1 MRKRLILL
9 LLVIVSIVACTNH
22 KKTNERIITVTIEPL
37 RYFTEQIAGDKFK
50 VISMVPKG
58 SNPETYDPTPQQL
71 VSLNNSEAYFRIG
84 YIGFEIT
91 WLDKLLSNVPQ
102 MKTFD
107 TSKGIELIYGHHH
120 HEETDHH
127 HTHLGVEPHVWN
139 SPQNA
144 LLIAA
149 NIKTALIN
157 LDSVNETYY
166 TQRYDKLVKEI
177 CLVDQQVE
185 EILHDADSSFM
196 IYHPA
201 LSYFARDYGLRQIS
215 IEAEG
220 KEPSPLQLKTLID
233 LSRQKGVNVIFV
245 QQEFDSRNA
254 ALIAK
259 ETKSNIIA
267 INPLNYNWKQELLNI
282 SQALKHH
289 GKQ

>member
-1 MRKRLILL
+1 MKKRLILL
-9 LLVIVSIVACTNH
+9 LLIVVSFVACTNR
-22 KKTNERIITVTIEPL
+22 KKTDERIITVTIEPL

-71 VSLNNSEAYFRIG
+71 VNLSNSEAYFRIG
-84 YIGFEIT
+84 YIGFEVI
-91 WLDKLLSNVPQ
+91 WLDKLLSNVPH

-107 TSKGIELIYGHHH
+107 TSKGIELIHD
-120 HEETDHH
+120 DHH
-127 HTHLGVEPHVWN
+127 HKEADHHHAHSGVEPHVWN